1 MGAAAIAIAACCW
14 MSFAA
19 ATGIGNGTI
28 YFMGVA
34 KSEPLPT
41 DYGTV
46 SLPSLDP
53 ANKFAVLQH
62 MAARPNNS
70 RFIAALAC

>member
-14 MSFAA
+14 LSFAA
-19 ATGIGNGTI
+19 ATSTTNGTI

-34 KSEPLPT
+34 ISEPLPT

-53 ANKFAVLQH
+53 ANQFAALQP

-70 RFIAALAC
+70 CFIAALAC